1 MINTSYKPADFIVR
15 KASDTAFGMKLVNG
29 FCSSSFQEEI
39 EIEPN
44 IKDHIIVV
52 GFVFSGKAVSK
63 AAKTTGISYII
74 VESDPE
80 TVKQEKMK
88 GERIQYGEKGE
99 RIQYGDAIFEAVLKH
114 AGIKNA
120 RVLVIWILDEAAIR
134 KIVEKAKELNPNVYI
149 IAK

>member
-1 MINTSYKPADFIVR
+1 
-15 KASDTAFGMKLVNG
+15 MKLVNG

-63 AAKTTGISYII
+63 AAKTTEISYII

-88 GERIQYGEKGE
+88 GERIQYG
-99 RIQYGDAIFEAVLKH
+99 DAIFEAVLKH
-114 AGIKNA
+114 ARIKNV

>member
-63 AAKTTGISYII
+63 AAKTTRISYII

-80 TVKQEKMK
+80 TVKQEKM
-88 GERIQYGEKGE
+88 KGE

>member
-63 AAKTTGISYII
+63 AAKTTEISYII

-80 TVKQEKMK
+80 TVKQEKM
-88 GERIQYGEKGE
+88 KGE

>member
-15 KASDTAFGMKLVNG
+15 KASDTAFGMKLING

-63 AAKTTGISYII
+63 AAKTTEISYII

-80 TVKQEKMK
+80 TVKQEKM
-88 GERIQYGEKGE
+88 KGE